1 MRLKHMT
8 EDKWN
13 ARAEG
18 RKEMRTHQP
27 TGGRGNQGGL
37 RMGEMERDAVLGH
50 GIASFVH
57 ESYMKRA
64 DGTEIVVCNG
74 CGTIPIY
81 NEKKNLYMCSMCD
94 GPVNFIGE
102 TANNLE
108 LLPATKRSI
117 VSFSKVEMPYAFKL
131 LEQELSTYMNI
142 GMRIL
147 TTKDLQKLE
156 APTLRELTEVELS
169 SALSVELKHQILLDT
184 VIPEFVQPIQEPAA
198 NVEDLSALSAV
209 AGPVEEELLPVQANA
224 SAANAFPLEANAANI
239 GTLQAPAAQEE
250 LLEEEP
256 ALEQSANAPL
266 QLGPAPQQTGP
277 YLVVPLGQQQQVQQQ
292 QQQQQEPYIANN
304 SGPAAQILQPAMP
317 GAPPM
322 IAVDTTQQ
330 QQQQQ
335 RNPIRSA
342 LKTRRVAFS
351 NQPQQQQQQQQPQQS
366 QNNVRINVNKLG

>member
-1 MRLKHMT
+1 
-8 EDKWN
+8 
-13 ARAEG
+13 
-18 RKEMRTHQP
+18 
-27 TGGRGNQGGL
+27 
-37 RMGEMERDAVLGH
+37 
-50 GIASFVH
+50 
-57 ESYMKRA
+57 
-64 DGTEIVVCNG
+64 
-74 CGTIPIY
+74 
-81 NEKKNLYMCSMCD
+81 
-94 GPVNFIGE
+94 
-102 TANNLE
+102 
-108 LLPATKRSI
+108 
-117 VSFSKVEMPYAFKL
+117 
-131 LEQELSTYMNI
+131 
-142 GMRIL
+142 MRIL

-209 AGPVEEELLPVQANA
+209 AAPVEEELLPVQANA
-224 SAANAFPLEANAANI
+224 SAANAFPLEANAANA

-292 QQQQQEPYIANN
+292 QVQQQQQEPYIANN

-322 IAVDTTQQ
+322 IAVDTTQQQ